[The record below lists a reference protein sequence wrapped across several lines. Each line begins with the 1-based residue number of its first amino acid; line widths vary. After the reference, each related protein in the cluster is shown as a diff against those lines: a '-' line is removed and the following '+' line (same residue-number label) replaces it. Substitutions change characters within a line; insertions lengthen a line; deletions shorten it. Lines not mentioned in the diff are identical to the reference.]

1 MNITAYSVI
10 IFFHSCLIREIK
22 IVKILFT
29 RFRTVYG
36 YFRYKSIT
44 DYTEVT
50 RYITLLQGKVILLRN
65 ALLIKSKYLLH
76 ITSYR

>member
-1 MNITAYSVI
+1 MVI
-10 IFFHSCLIREIK
+10 
-22 IVKILFT
+22 
-29 RFRTVYG
+29 
-36 YFRYKSIT
+36 FRYKSIT